1 MKGSTISW
9 VRWRWGPER
18 RQGEGGCFSL
28 RGLGEELWHVI
39 SMMRERSKAKGLEH
53 RQRLSWG
60 FSDVSGC
67 GQIRRR
73 LIPRVKA
80 IQASYPVEP
89 KEPGPELRSRVPTG
103 EEPDF
108 QGECSSC
115 LTRKCLFSVRIIFPF
130 YRWAD

>member
-1 MKGSTISW
+1 MGSREVART
-9 VRWRWGPER
+9 
-18 RQGEGGCFSL
+18 
-28 RGLGEELWHVI
+28 RGLLLSQGLG
-39 SMMRERSKAKGLEH
+39 RRALACDQYDAAERSKAKGLEH

-73 LIPRVKA
+73 LTPRVKA
-80 IQASYPVEP
+80 IQVSYPVEP
-89 KEPGPELRSRVPTG
+89 KEPEPELRSRVPTG

-115 LTRKCLFSVRIIFPF
+115 LTSKCLLSVRIIFPF
-130 YRWAD
+130 YRRAH